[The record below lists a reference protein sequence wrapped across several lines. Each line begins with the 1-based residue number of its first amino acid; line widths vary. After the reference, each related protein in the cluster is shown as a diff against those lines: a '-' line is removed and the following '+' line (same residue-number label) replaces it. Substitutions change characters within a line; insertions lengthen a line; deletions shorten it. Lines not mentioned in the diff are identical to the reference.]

1 MKYKKKRFFFLKFKG
16 LINDISY
23 IFGFPGD
30 LVEKNLPATAG
41 DVGSIPGRGRSPGGG
56 NDTPLQY
63 FCLGKIP

>member
-41 DVGSIPGRGRSPGGG
+41 DVGSIPGWGSSPGGG
-56 NDTPLQY
+56 NGTPLQY
-63 FCLGKIP
+63 FGLEKIP